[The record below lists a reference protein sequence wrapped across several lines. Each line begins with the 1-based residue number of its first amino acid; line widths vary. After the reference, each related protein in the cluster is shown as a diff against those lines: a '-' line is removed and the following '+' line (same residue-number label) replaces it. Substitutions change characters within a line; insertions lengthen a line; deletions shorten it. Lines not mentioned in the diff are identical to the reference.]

1 MLMACVMILLVMAL
15 SARVWMPFIHA
26 GPGKKLAAAQQ
37 IAQNTMEKALAN
49 KSRENRTFT
58 LKFDGRTWRVEQDI
72 IHRRGVAEIT
82 VHVKPIKESKWMISL
97 YTEAPA
103 TTLDSHWSR

>member
-1 MLMACVMILLVMAL
+1 
-15 SARVWMPFIHA
+15 MPFIHA

-49 KSRENRTFT
+49 KTREDKSFT
-58 LKFDGRTWRVEQDI
+58 LELNDRTWRVEQDI

-103 TTLDSHWSR
+103 ANPALPWSR